1 MNGAGAERRFS
12 SASSQGETVKF
23 PDFEDST
30 PSEYLVPHPEEG
42 HSEKPVPRL
51 SSPGKLPNHN
61 GNLHNDRWQYKKDH
75 HIAWS
80 NGHVKGP
87 TRGHGRQPSLSEAIR
102 TIRTRKG
109 SVSANAQEIAEALKA
124 PVSIKLIVSSQ
135 NRSISDILLI
145 TARYF
150 VQCGT

>member
-12 SASSQGETVKF
+12 SASSHGETVKF

-30 PSEYLVPHPEEG
+30 PSDYLVPHPEEG
-42 HSEKPVPRL
+42 ESVKPVSRL
-51 SSPGKLPNHN
+51 SSPGTRPNLN

-80 NGHVKGP
+80 NGHVKGA
-87 TRGHGRQPSLSEAIR
+87 TRGHGRQPSLSDAIR
-102 TIRTRKG
+102 TMRTRKG
-109 SVSANAQEIAEALKA
+109 SVSANAHEIAEALKA
-124 PVSIKLIVSSQ
+124 PVSVRLIVSLT
-135 NRSISDILLI
+135 NRSHSHVLI

-150 VQCGT
+150 V

>member
-12 SASSQGETVKF
+12 SASSNGETVKF

-30 PSEYLVPHPEEG
+30 TSDYLVPHPEEG
-42 HSEKPVPRL
+42 GSMKPVPRQ
-51 SSPGKLPNHN
+51 SSPGNLPSLN
-61 GNLHNDRWQYKKDH
+61 GNLHNDRWQSKKDH
-75 HIAWS
+75 HIAWG
-80 NGHVKGP
+80 NGHVKGA

-124 PVSIKLIVSSQ
+124 PVSIRLIVSSQ
-135 NRSISDILLI
+135 IRSPSDKTLT

-150 VQCGT
+150 V

>member
-1 MNGAGAERRFS
+1 MNEAGAERRFS
-12 SASSQGETVKF
+12 SASSHGETVKF

-30 PSEYLVPHPEEG
+30 PSDYLVPQ
-42 HSEKPVPRL
+42 SEDGDSVKPVPRL
-51 SSPGKLPNHN
+51 SSPGTLPNLN
-61 GNLHNDRWQYKKDH
+61 GNLYNDRWQSKKGH

-80 NGHVKGP
+80 NGHVKGA

-124 PVSIKLIVSSQ
+124 PVSIRLIVSSQ
-135 NRSISDILLI
+135 NGSPSGKLLI
-145 TARYF
+145 IARYF
-150 VQCGT
+150 V